1 MNRVY
6 ISIGSNQNTVVN
18 VRAALDALSARFGEL
33 AISSVYESEAVGF
46 EGENFL
52 NLVVALTTDEP
63 VGPLAEWLKQVED
76 DNGRERNRP
85 RFSSR
90 TLDLD
95 VLTYGALVGT
105 IDGVELPRSEILSNA
120 FVLQPLAEIAPD
132 ERHPVSGE
140 RYADLWQSYER
151 DQRLWPIDFHW
162 QGRRI
167 SPRT

>member
-52 NLVVALTTDEP
+52 NLVVALNTDEP

-151 DQRLWPIDFHW
+151 DQRLWPIEFHW

>member
-33 AISSVYESEAVGF
+33 VISSVYESEAVGF

-52 NLVVALTTDEP
+52 NLVVALDTDEP

-95 VLTYGALVGT
+95 VLTYGDLVGT

-140 RYADLWQSYER
+140 RYADLWRAYER
-151 DQRLWPIDFHW
+151 DQRLWPIEFHW
-162 QGRRI
+162 QGQRI
-167 SPRT
+167 SPRA

>member
-52 NLVVALTTDEP
+52 NLVVALNTDEP

-95 VLTYGALVGT
+95 VLTYGDLVGT

-151 DQRLWPIDFHW
+151 DQRLWPIEFHW

>member
-18 VRAALDALSARFGEL
+18 VCAALDALSARFGEL
-33 AISSVYESEAVGF
+33 VISSVYESEAVGF

-52 NLVVALTTDEP
+52 NLVVALDTDEP

-95 VLTYGALVGT
+95 VLTYGDLVGT

-140 RYADLWQSYER
+140 RYADLWQAYER
-151 DQRLWPIDFHW
+151 NQRLWPIEFRW
-162 QGRRI
+162 QGQRI
-167 SPRT
+167 SPRA

>member
-52 NLVVALTTDEP
+52 NLVVALNTDDP

-95 VLTYGALVGT
+95 VLTYGDLVGT

-132 ERHPVSGE
+132 ERHPVSGK
-140 RYADLWQSYER
+140 RYADLWRAYER
-151 DQRLWPIDFHW
+151 DQRLWPIEFHW
-162 QGRRI
+162 QGQRI
-167 SPRT
+167 SPRA

>member
-52 NLVVALTTDEP
+52 NLVVALNTDEP

>member
-33 AISSVYESEAVGF
+33 VISSVYESEAVGF

-52 NLVVALTTDEP
+52 NLVVALDTDEP

-95 VLTYGALVGT
+95 VLTYGDLVGT

-132 ERHPVSGE
+132 ERHPVSGK
-140 RYADLWQSYER
+140 RYADLWRAYER
-151 DQRLWPIDFHW
+151 DQRLWPIEFHW
-162 QGRRI
+162 QGQRI
-167 SPRT
+167 SPRA

>member
-6 ISIGSNQNTVVN
+6 ISIGSNQNTEAN

-33 AISSVYESEAVGF
+33 VISSVYESEAVGF

-52 NLVVALTTDEP
+52 NLVVALDTGEP

-95 VLTYGALVGT
+95 VLTCGDLVGT
-105 IDGVELPRSEILSNA
+105 IDGVELPRSEILRNA

-140 RYADLWQSYER
+140 RYADLWQAYER
-151 DQRLWPIDFHW
+151 DQRLWPIEFHW
-162 QGRRI
+162 QGQKI
-167 SPRT
+167 SPRA

>member
-33 AISSVYESEAVGF
+33 VISSVYESEAVGF

-52 NLVVALTTDEP
+52 NLVVALDTDEP

-95 VLTYGALVGT
+95 VLTYGDLVGT

-132 ERHPVSGE
+132 ERHLVSGE
-140 RYADLWQSYER
+140 RYADLWQAYER
-151 DQRLWPIDFHW
+151 DQRLWPIEFHW
-162 QGRRI
+162 QGQRI
-167 SPRT
+167 SPRA